1 MTLKYSREIEANI
14 SRAETSIN
22 AAKDLISSGYFDFA
36 SSRAYYAVFYAAT
49 AVLLSEDLQ
58 YGKHSGVISA
68 IHKNFVKTG
77 RLDQQLGKDLNW
89 LFELRGVGD
98 YGVTLHVPEDDA
110 KKAVDAAKNFVYAA
124 KRIIRQER
132 DLTSNP

>member
-77 RLDQQLGKDLNW
+77 RLGFVEPLISASRQLDTGYWKDN
-89 LFELRGVGD
+89 
-98 YGVTLHVPEDDA
+98 
-110 KKAVDAAKNFVYAA
+110 
-124 KRIIRQER
+124 
-132 DLTSNP
+132 